1 VELRALAQSYAD
13 RLNGLEPE
21 DAVDLITE
29 ASVET
34 PYWDDRTNWYGL
46 AAVDP
51 LDHALV
57 LAEEP
62 GGDEY
67 LVVRFTGRWT
77 VDDAPVDWAALE
89 ASAFGDD

>member
-1 VELRALAQSYAD
+1 MELRALAQSYAD
-13 RLNGLEPE
+13 RLNRLEPE

-29 ASVET
+29 ASAET
-34 PYWDDRTNWYGL
+34 PCWDDRTNLYSL
-46 AAVDP
+46 AALDP

-62 GGDEY
+62 DGDEY
-67 LVVRFTGRWT
+67 VVVRFAGRWI
-77 VDDAPVDWAALE
+77 VDDAPVDWAGLE